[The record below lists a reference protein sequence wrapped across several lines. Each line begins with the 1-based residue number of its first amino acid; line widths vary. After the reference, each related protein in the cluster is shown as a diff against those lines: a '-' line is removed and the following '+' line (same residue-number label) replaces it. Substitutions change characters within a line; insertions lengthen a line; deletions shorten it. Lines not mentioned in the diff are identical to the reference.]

1 MDAADGMLASRG
13 NHVGVSPSVYAR
25 RLRLEHARE
34 LLQSTEMPLVEIA
47 IAAGF
52 RGYSQF
58 QKSYKKY
65 IGRNPAEY
73 RSRINR

>member
-1 MDAADGMLASRG
+1 
-13 NHVGVSPSVYAR
+13 
-25 RLRLEHARE
+25 
-34 LLQSTEMPLVEIA
+34 MPLVEIA